1 MVTWADCAKRL
12 DELGVYDKIAEQAG
26 RDPGLSIDIGCGHGY
41 FLKAL
46 HAKNPGIGIVGADD
60 KLGACRQYLKA
71 EKVPF
76 SDITAKEVWK
86 KAGKLKGIY
95 LVEENYRKMPKKTF
109 DSSFM
114 LFPSILGYDM
124 ENAGT
129 AEKHVA
135 LFLRCAQLLQRV
147 MLASASAKVGGHVT
161 LVTLAGPGEATEY
174 KRTGILDRIKGE
186 NVPVSD
192 RAFTKL
198 YREYHGVKDE
208 PYVYI
213 TTGRAKEIDPVLAER
228 VNRLDIISGKQTMI
242 DEAGKDIVIYY
253 STRGKFF
260 KKDKLTVPKEFIK
273 WVMTCF
279 SAEV

>member
-12 DELGVYDKIAEQAG
+12 DELGVYGKIAEETG
-26 RDPGLSIDIGCGHGY
+26 KDPGLSIDIGCGQGY

-46 HAKNPGIGIVGADD
+46 YSKNPGIGIVGADD
-60 KLGACRQYLKA
+60 ELGACRQYLKTQ
-71 EKVPF
+71 KVPF
-76 SDITAKEVWK
+76 SDIRAKEVGK
-86 KAGKLKGIY
+86 KAGKLKGVW
-95 LVEENYRKMPKKTF
+95 LVEEDYRKTPKRTF

-124 ENAGT
+124 EKAGT

-147 MLASASAKVGGHVT
+147 MLASAAAKLGGSVT

-186 NVPVSD
+186 NIPVSD

-198 YREYHGVKDE
+198 YRGYHGANDD

-228 VNRLDIISGKQTMI
+228 VSRLDVISGRQTII
-242 DEAGKDIVIYY
+242 DEAGEDIVIYY
-253 STRGKFF
+253 SVGGKFF
-260 KKDKLTVPKEFIK
+260 KKNRLTVPKEFIE

-279 SAEV
+279 SAEG